1 MLIIFF
7 FVTNRKSSKT
17 VFLIKRFSFLEK
29 KRRVYDQYGKDG
41 LLGHN
46 ERTHRSR
53 RHEDEYDPF
62 GGFSF
67 SFRDPEDVFREFF
80 GGSGF
85 GDLFGKTFFLFNRI
99 NLTFICVSGEISP
112 AYNRRQ
118 HRHSHPQNNTIT
130 TQFMSP
136 FMGFSMMDD
145 FFQGNGRTGYSSFQ
159 SINASSH
166 LGNGGGA
173 VKRTSTST
181 TFSNG
186 KKITTKRYLSQLYV

>member
-1 MLIIFF
+1 MLKIKISFYQKKLIKFF
-7 FVTNRKSSKT
+7 FKI
-17 VFLIKRFSFLEK
+17 FIEK

-53 RHEDEYDPF
+53 RHDDEYDPF

-85 GDLFGKTFFLFNRI
+85 GDLF
-99 NLTFICVSGEISP
+99 GEISP

-159 SINASSH
+159 SINASNH
-166 LGNGGGA
+166 VGNGA

-186 KKITTKRYLSQLYV
+186 KKITTKRYLITFY